1 MHPYWV
7 CVMVP
12 IVIILQRLSPCHI
25 RGRWWK
31 KWIIICTL
39 LLCDW
44 FPLRCQLY
52 GQFEGC
58 ISICYR
64 ISHSGVSTVVSVVFL
79 ENVCVDP
86 DGFIPSINRDC
97 RSGGRN
103 IQIIYQYN
111 NVKILLSTSFNIK
124 VEILEYY
131 QQNVEKLSK
140 VKVLLCSA
148 VKWPL
153 WLLYYFILYS

>member
-7 CVMVP
+7 HVMVP

-111 NVKILLSTSFNIK
+111 NVKILLSTSFLSRNTGVLPAK
-124 VEILEYY
+124 CREII
-131 QQNVEKLSK
+131 QSK
-140 VKVLLCSA
+140 SICSA